1 MVSQLSFFAPPALR
15 MACHREWLL
24 LWPEWEKCMWK
35 SCSWHVTWARNNIC
49 YCMSVIFGGCSDS
62 KIWRKWLNTPYLL
75 VDDRYWARLIMSIT
89 LVLVGTVILL
99 DSLPQMTRERKRF
112 MKSGLSSSAKRL
124 LSAAPFRRLQTTGH
138 QRGYGECL
146 GIHSLVSW
154 LLPT

>member
-1 MVSQLSFFAPPALR
+1 MN
-15 MACHREWLL
+15 M
-24 LWPEWEKCMWK
+24 
-35 SCSWHVTWARNNIC
+35 
-49 YCMSVIFGGCSDS
+49 
-62 KIWRKWLNTPYLL
+62 PYLL

-112 MKSGLSSSAKRL
+112 MKSGHSSSAKRL

-146 GIHSLVSW
+146 GTPSLVS
-154 LLPT
+154 